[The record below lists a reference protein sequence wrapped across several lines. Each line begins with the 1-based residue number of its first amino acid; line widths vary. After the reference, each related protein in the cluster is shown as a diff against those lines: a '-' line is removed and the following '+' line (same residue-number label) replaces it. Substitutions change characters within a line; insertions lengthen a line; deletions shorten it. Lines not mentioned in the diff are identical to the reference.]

1 MKRGV
6 GVRKVYSKGGG
17 GMWIGVYVNMCIKCG
32 FHVVLVS
39 SDPEVESSLIKCNA
53 TELMKALCLLTLL
66 FLTGFS

>member
-6 GVRKVYSKGGG
+6 RVRNVYSKGGG

-39 SDPEVESSLIKCNA
+39 SDPEVEILSYQV
-53 TELMKALCLLTLL
+53 
-66 FLTGFS
+66 